1 MSNLYT
7 ITMLRKNEYD
17 LDIVY
22 SPEFSKMSDE
32 DISVALEDCIRSLQ
46 IQLLLVTESAI

>member
-7 ITMLRKNEYD
+7 ITMLRKNEYE

-22 SPEFSKMSDE
+22 SAEFYKMSDE
-32 DISVALEDCIRSLQ
+32 DKSVALEDCIRSLK
-46 IQLLLVTESAI
+46 IELLLVTESAV